1 MSHAVT
7 QHGLA
12 SSLPAESEVTPGPA
26 IGGRPP
32 GPVAFV
38 PPVSNA
44 QLAMLMFIGAEA
56 MLFAGLMGA
65 HVFLR
70 FSSVVWP
77 PPGQPRLPV
86 GITAANSV
94 VLLLSAVA
102 MGVALS
108 GARKGRRRV
117 FRNALWITAALG
129 SVFLAV
135 QGGEWYQLVE
145 HGLSLSNVY
154 GSTFAALIGLHG
166 LHVLAAVA
174 WLLRVLWMARR
185 WQYSTRRHVE
195 ADLCGMYWMFVCG
208 LWIVLFGLVY
218 LV

>member
-1 MSHAVT
+1 MNPVVAQRSLT
-7 QHGLA
+7 GSLA
-12 SSLPAESEVTPGPA
+12 ADLPRPDIGGGPPGPA
-26 IGGRPP
+26 T
-32 GPVAFV
+32 FV

-65 HVFLR
+65 HAFLR
-70 FSSVVWP
+70 FGSAVWP
-77 PPGQPRLPV
+77 PPGQPRLPI

-102 MGVALS
+102 MRVALR
-108 GARKGRRRV
+108 GVRKGRRRM
-117 FRNALWITAALG
+117 FRRALWFTVALG
-129 SVFLAV
+129 SLFLVV

-166 LHVLAAVA
+166 LHVLAAVI
-174 WLLRVLWMARR
+174 WLLMVLWKAGR
-185 WQYSTRRHVE
+185 WQYSTRRHVG
-195 ADLCGMYWMFVCG
+195 ANLCGMYWMFVCG
-208 LWIVLFGLVY
+208 LWLVLFGLVY
-218 LV
+218 LA